1 MKNKSTLLKLSLFA
15 GILAMG
21 SITQASAQVAA
32 TNAPASFLGSVQ
44 GYLTDINTNYSFT
57 NVTLEASTGYKQV
70 NGANAAS
77 ELYAQFDHGNWDAM
91 VNVQFSGVGSALN
104 AAEAGGGYAFI
115 NHYDT
120 KVQADIL
127 AGWDSTK
134 GTTVKGVNQGCVV
147 VEPRVAL
154 KKKLSVNT
162 YAETAVSV
170 PFYSIGKVNTQ
181 PSIYVGVGF
190 TY

>member
-1 MKNKSTLLKLSLFA
+1 M
-15 GILAMG
+15 
-21 SITQASAQVAA
+21 
-32 TNAPASFLGSVQ
+32 Q
-44 GYLTDINTNYSFT
+44 G
-57 NVTLEASTGYKQV
+57 
-70 NGANAAS
+70 
-77 ELYAQFDHGNWDAM
+77 
-91 VNVQFSGVGSALN
+91 
-104 AAEAGGGYAFI
+104 
-115 NHYDT
+115 
-120 KVQADIL
+120 DIL